1 MKILFLF
8 FMAVS
13 QSFAFDL
20 KLKEAK
26 SAEENILGKTPLLEI
41 LSQRD
46 SSSALLDLAGDKF
59 TASYSLD
66 NNWDLWFYIKP
77 QIGLGA
83 GAWKLEKLNDKVFY
97 SYGQT
102 KAIIAREQGTI
113 FIQYSR
119 YENIEIS
126 EKELFEKLYDN
137 SPKITF
143 GGLVTYAYLRNI
155 SPLSEKEGIITLRK
169 DNNGNLF
176 YSLTQD
182 FEINGKTRWLMA
194 ANGVLYGLK
203 ISNGE
208 LVFVS
213 KPINIQKLSFL
224 NEEKTYPLY

>member
-26 SAEENILGKTPLLEI
+26 AAEENILGKTPLLEI

-46 SSSALLDLAGDKF
+46 NSSALLDLAGDKF

-66 NNWDLWFYIKP
+66 DNWDLWFYIKP

-102 KAIIAREQGTI
+102 KAIITREQGTI

-119 YENIEIS
+119 YEGIEIS

-143 GGLVTYAYLRNI
+143 GGLVTYAYLRNL

-169 DNNGNLF
+169 DDNGNFF

-182 FEINGKTRWLMA
+182 SEINGKTRWLMA

-203 ISNGE
+203 ISDGE
-208 LVFVS
+208 LIFVS

-224 NEEKTYPLY
+224 NEEKKYSTR